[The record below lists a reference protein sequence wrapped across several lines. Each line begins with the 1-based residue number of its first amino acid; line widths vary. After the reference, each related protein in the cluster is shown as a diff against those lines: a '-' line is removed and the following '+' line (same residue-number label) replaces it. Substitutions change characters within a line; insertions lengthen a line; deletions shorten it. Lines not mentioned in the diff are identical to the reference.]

1 MVIDSSA
8 LVALLLAE
16 PETEVFVTAIAAA
29 GERLLSTASY
39 LETAIVMTARAGPQ
53 ARERLDT
60 LIASLSVALVPFTP
74 EQARLAVSAFQR
86 YGRGAGHPA
95 SLNYGDCFTYAL
107 AKLTGEPILFKG
119 NDFSHTDL
127 HART

>member
-95 SLNYGDCFTYAL
+95 SLNYLRACQADG
-107 AKLTGEPILFKG
+107 
-119 NDFSHTDL
+119 
-127 HART
+127 